1 MFELIRQLV
10 NLYGA
15 TGREA
20 GVADAVEALVRDH
33 VDSIRRDALGNLICE
48 KRGTDPDGKRIM
60 LSAHMDHIGFIV
72 VAVEKEGYLR
82 VMPVGGVGLAVS
94 RTRHV
99 SFQNGVQGVIVQ
111 EPVREGETPAMK
123 HMFIDIGAADETEA
137 LSMVSLGDVAVYA
150 NDCFRL
156 GEHRVAAPAMDDRI
170 ACVVLLKALE
180 MLGKSD
186 NDLYFVFTVQE
197 ELGLRGA
204 KTAAYGID
212 PDYGV
217 AVDVT
222 WSDDELNPRHRG
234 SSTAGGG
241 ASIKVMDGSVICHP
255 QMVKRLEELALAREI
270 PYQMDVIRQGG
281 TDAGSI
287 HLTRSGVYT
296 GGVSIPCRYMH
307 SPVEM
312 VDARDVEACAG
323 LVAAFAEAELE

>member
-20 GVADAVEALVRDH
+20 GVADAVEALVKDH

-72 VAVEKEGYLR
+72 VAVEKEGFLR

-170 ACVVLLKALE
+170 ACALLVSVMQALPQTR
-180 MLGKSD
+180 
-186 NDLYFVFTVQE
+186 NTVIAVFSTQE
-197 ELGLRGA
+197 EVGCRGA
-204 KTAAYGID
+204 KTAAYSVEPDIGIAL
-212 PDYGV
+212 
-217 AVDVT
+217 AVFWGFAFGFTPVGWST
-222 WSDDELNPRHRG
+222 WIARTLSDKAEL
-234 SSTAGGG
+234 AGGLTVAATQFAIG
-241 ASIKVMDGSVICHP
+241 LAAAVGGFTYDNLGINGIFLAAAGISVMA
-255 QMVKRLEELALAREI
+255 ALLIA
-270 PYQMDVIRQGG
+270 
-281 TDAGSI
+281 
-287 HLTRSGVYT
+287 
-296 GGVSIPCRYMH
+296 VSF
-307 SPVEM
+307 SLF
-312 VDARDVEACAG
+312 ARDTGHKA
-323 LVAAFAEAELE
+323 

>member
-20 GVADAVEALVRDH
+20 GVADAVEALVKDH

-170 ACVVLLKALE
+170 ACALLVSVMQALPQTR
-180 MLGKSD
+180 
-186 NDLYFVFTVQE
+186 NTVIAVFSTQE
-197 ELGLRGA
+197 EVGCRGA
-204 KTAAYGID
+204 KTAAYSVEPDIGI
-212 PDYGV
+212 
-217 AVDVT
+217 ALDVT
-222 WSDDELNPRHRG
+222 ANGDTPEIKLPAIKLGEGAAVKIMDRG
-234 SSTAGGG
+234 SISNPDLVRDLLAAGERAG
-241 ASIKVMDGSVICHP
+241 
-255 QMVKRLEELALAREI
+255 VKTQREVL
-270 PYQMDVIRQGG
+270 PFGG
-281 TDAGSI
+281 TDASAIQLSRG
-287 HLTRSGVYT
+287 GVIAGT
-296 GGVSIPCRYMH
+296 VSIPCRYVH
-307 SPVEM
+307 SACEVI
-312 VDARDVEACAG
+312 DLRDVEAARA
-323 LVAAFAEAELE
+323 LLLEYLK

>member
-20 GVADAVEALVRDH
+20 GVADAVEALVKDH

-72 VAVEKEGYLR
+72 VAVEKEGFLR

-170 ACVVLLKALE
+170 ACALLVSVMQALPQTR
-180 MLGKSD
+180 
-186 NDLYFVFTVQE
+186 NTVIAVFSTQE
-197 ELGLRGA
+197 EVGLPRRQDRRLQRGP
-204 KTAAYGID
+204 GH
-212 PDYGV
+212 
-217 AVDVT
+217 
-222 WSDDELNPRHRG
+222 RHRAGRDGAWRHAGNQAARCEAGRG
-234 SSTAGGG
+234 SGGQDHG
-241 ASIKVMDGSVICHP
+241 P
-255 QMVKRLEELALAREI
+255 
-270 PYQMDVIRQGG
+270 RQ
-281 TDAGSI
+281 
-287 HLTRSGVYT
+287 HLQPRSG
-296 GGVSIPCRYMH
+296 
-307 SPVEM
+307 
-312 VDARDVEACAG
+312 A
-323 LVAAFAEAELE
+323 